1 MPNLLNFPGG
11 IIVDQK
17 LWQTDT
23 PKNVGW
29 VEQSETQHSLFF
41 LTFECMTSP
50 LGGARLAGKS
60 AFIIVRTY
68 AMALTDIILLKMY

>member
-29 VEQSETQHSLFF
+29 VEQSETQQRSIMVRFR
-41 LTFECMTSP
+41 P
-50 LGGARLAGKS
+50 LSQPK
-60 AFIIVRTY
+60 I
-68 AMALTDIILLKMY
+68 